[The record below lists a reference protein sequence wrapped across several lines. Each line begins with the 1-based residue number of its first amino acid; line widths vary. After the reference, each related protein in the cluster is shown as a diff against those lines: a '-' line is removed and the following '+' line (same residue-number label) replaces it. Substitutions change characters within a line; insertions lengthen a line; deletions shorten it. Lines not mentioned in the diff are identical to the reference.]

1 MHGRAQPGIRQ
12 KSPAPPVGMRQ
23 ESPMKTCIVTSDY
36 HVPGETFINRHIEH
50 MADGQTCVV
59 CGRFNGDNPY
69 GKPVFSRR
77 GPLTATDKL
86 RAPFATTWNALRFG
100 TSRLPYGNNERALRD
115 FLRDQQVDV
124 VLAEFGTQALV
135 VARLCRQMGLPVFS
149 YFRGTDASRALR
161 SAQRVRSYRLMMPH
175 LTGVFSVSQFLLDN
189 LARHGVTHPNAHVM
203 PSGVDVRRF
212 VPGDK
217 RPGSFLAVGRMV
229 DKKAPQ
235 ITLRAFARAAQGRTA
250 HLTFIGDGPLLA
262 PCQAEAAKLGV
273 ADQVTFTGALPHDA
287 VRRHLME
294 TETFLQHSIT
304 DKNGNT
310 EGLPTA
316 IQEAM
321 AAGCITLSTRHAG
334 IPEAVSE
341 GVTGYL
347 VDEWDEAGFATAITR
362 VLDLPDRSQ
371 MATAARDTAVARFD
385 NATLLAR
392 TEAVLAQAV
401 RT

>member
-1 MHGRAQPGIRQ
+1 
-12 KSPAPPVGMRQ
+12 
-23 ESPMKTCIVTSDY
+23 MKVCIVTSDY

-50 MADGQTCVV
+50 MAGGQTCVV

-69 GKPVFSRR
+69 DTPVFSRR
-77 GPLTATDKL
+77 GPLGPADKL
-86 RAPFATTWNALRFG
+86 RAPFAAFWNALRFG
-100 TSRLPYGNNERALRD
+100 TSRLPYGDNARALRA

-135 VARLCRQMGLPVFS
+135 VARLCHQMGLPVFS

-161 SAQRVRSYRLMMPH
+161 SAQRVRSYRLMMPY

-217 RPGSFLAVGRMV
+217 HPGSFLAVGRMV

-235 ITLRAFARAAQGRTA
+235 ITLRAFARAAKGRQA
-250 HLTFIGDGPLLA
+250 HLTFIGDGPLLG
-262 PCQAEAAKLGV
+262 PCRAEAQALGIG
-273 ADQVTFTGALPHDA
+273 DQVTFTGALPHDA
-287 VRRHLME
+287 VRGHLST
-294 TETFLQHSIT
+294 TEVFLQHSIT
-304 DKNGNT
+304 DRNGNT

-321 AAGCITLSTRHAG
+321 AAGCITVSTRHAG
-334 IPEAVSE
+334 IPEAIDD
-341 GVTGYL
+341 GVTGFL
-347 VDEWDEAGFATAITR
+347 TAEWDEAGFAAAIAH
-362 VLDLPDRSQ
+362 VLDMPDRPD
-371 MATAARDTAVARFD
+371 MARTARQTAVDRFD
-385 NATLLAR
+385 NAVLLQK
-392 TEAVLAQAV
+392 TEIILRAALL
-401 RT
+401 R